1 MRHELLKLPADKN
14 ESAHAYSY
22 YNIQHRRDKE
32 INLSQGRNE
41 YKIYSSVWYFLVKYI
56 NLVTSQTIS
65 CKK

>member
-1 MRHELLKLPADKN
+1 MKHELFKLPTDKN

-22 YNIQHRRDKE
+22 YNVQHRRDKE

-56 NLVTSQTIS
+56 N
-65 CKK
+65 